1 MQDMKCDKRTMLL
14 YAVTDRAWTEDRT
27 LTMQVKEALEGGIT
41 CLQLREKELDNEE
54 FLKEALEI
62 RALCKKYKVPFII
75 NDNVEVAVKSDAD
88 GIHVGQDDMNVKLVR
103 KAVGNSKII
112 GVSVET
118 VEEAV
123 LAEKEGADYLGV
135 GAIFNTSTK
144 TDAVDVSLKTLKDI
158 SDAVS
163 IPVVAIGGINED
175 NICKLRD
182 SGIDGVAV
190 VSAIFASKNI
200 TESARRLRGL
210 SLEITND
217 MNRVLTI
224 AGSDSS
230 GGAGIQ
236 ADIKTITAH
245 NVYAMSVITALTAQN
260 TCGVD
265 GILNVTPQFV
275 SQQLDSVFCDIYP
288 DAVKIGMVSETEI
301 IKIIAKKLNEF
312 NAKNI
317 VLDPVMVSTSGSKLI
332 SDDAIE
338 TLKTELLPLATLITP
353 NVSEAEV
360 LSGIKITD
368 SNSMVNSAKK
378 ISEHYNGAILI
389 KGGHIGT
396 DASDLLYFNGEYV
409 WIEGKRIANSNTHGT
424 GCTLSS
430 AIACNL
436 AKGYNIYESV
446 ENSKKYL
453 SGAIASNLNIG
464 NGRGPLKHSYLL

>member
-1 MQDMKCDKRTMLL
+1 MKCDKRTMLL
-14 YAVTDRAWTEDRT
+14 YAVTDRAWTIEKT

-62 RALCKKYKVPFII
+62 RELCKKYKVPFII
-75 NDNVEVAVKSDAD
+75 NDNVEVALKSDAD

-103 KAVGNSKII
+103 KAVGDNKII
-112 GVSVET
+112 GVSVQT

-123 LAEKEGADYLGV
+123 LAEKDGADYLGV
-135 GAIFNTSTK
+135 GAVFNTSTK
-144 TDAVDVSLKTLKDI
+144 KDAADVSLETLKNI
-158 SDAVS
+158 SNAVS

-175 NICKLRD
+175 NIYKLKD
-182 SGIDGVAV
+182 CNIDGVAV

-200 TESARRLRGL
+200 TESTRKLRNL

-224 AGSDSS
+224 AGSDCS

-275 SQQLDSVFCDIYP
+275 SQQLDSVFCDIFP
-288 DAVKIGMVSETEI
+288 DAVKIGMVSEKEI
-301 IKIIAKKLNEF
+301 IKIIAKKLKEF

-332 SDDAIE
+332 SDEAIS
-338 TLKTELLPLATLITP
+338 TLKNELIPLATLITP

-368 SNSMVNSAKK
+368 SNAMIESAKM
-378 ISEHYNGAILI
+378 IAEYYNGAILI

-396 DASDLLYFNGEYV
+396 DASDLLYFDGECV
-409 WIEGKRIANSNTHGT
+409 WIEGKRITNNNTHGT

-436 AKGYNIYESV
+436 AKGYNIYESIT
-446 ENSKKYL
+446 NSKNYL
-453 SGAIASNLNIG
+453 SGAIASKLDIG
-464 NGRGPLKHSYLL
+464 KGRGPLKHSYLL